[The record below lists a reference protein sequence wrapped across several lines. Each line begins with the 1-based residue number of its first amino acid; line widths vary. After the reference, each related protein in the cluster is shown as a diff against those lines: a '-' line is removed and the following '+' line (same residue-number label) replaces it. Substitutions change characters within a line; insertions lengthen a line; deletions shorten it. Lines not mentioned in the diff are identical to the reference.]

1 MTSCASAGTVTTM
14 TRDKQMFKLDN
25 DFQIEQLM
33 ADFKFCFVAKL
44 NAAIESG
51 AISEQDLELSP
62 MIVARCVL
70 VLAGESM
77 TPKTPYGKAMLEN
90 LRHFV

>member
-1 MTSCASAGTVTTM
+1 MAKMASTNQGFT
-14 TRDKQMFKLDN
+14 LDN
-25 DFQIEQLM
+25 EFQIEQLM
-33 ADFKFCFVAKL
+33 TDFKFCFVAKL

-90 LRHFV
+90 LRKFV